1 MPSNP
6 SLDMYMSDD
15 ESDGGWVR
23 LSPVMRPSSSA
34 NLALNTLPS
43 AGVDSGQP
51 AVTNG
56 SGAVLQPHYSP
67 SGGGGFSYQPAST
80 LGGGSACAPEASIA
94 YDRYTDFPIGGTVS
108 AQPSHLPAT
117 NINLQDGAQYP
128 LVQNWPALNTSA
140 APHPVNSNRTLQSN
154 HASLGGGYLVNTG
167 FAINPLQTRLDP
179 QGMLHTRPQQAGT
192 SPLYGG
198 DANMSDADIVD
209 SQADFG
215 SEPLRCAISGQP
227 TIGAM
232 TIDRPIPADR
242 PESKRV
248 LRARR
253 KLIQTRK
260 AKLSKELQRTAKA
273 EQEEV
278 IDLRIEIMT
287 LQNRVLAAVDNL
299 EIRKKKCQDCKACK
313 ISHHEGQTLCDPARL
328 MQLLRRAESKAEK
341 ELLCATDR
349 KTYETREET
358 RHMRVQKRAAERR
371 EKEDAGLKSKKT
383 PPCNPLGR
391 SAWSAKRF
399 QEIAQYYAHI
409 VVLRRQMLV
418 ETQEQRIETSKQIE
432 KLYGAA
438 TNARYNKDKEI
449 DRMRGHHSEQD
460 VSPGLYNLGDYVKR
474 ITFPSHQAVPNGIQG
489 INAAQPRTTRSFEYP
504 SLSLT
509 HTQQLSG
516 VDTLPYMNAS
526 GGPSAADL
534 HPSRRW
540 ALQMPD
546 IDSSSKSIVTPT
558 TLGHTK
564 TGANTIPVGTRI
576 RQRQQSPNNEFQRT
590 QPSKEEFNFDDPNK
604 ELPWRLQG
612 LRLS

>member
-15 ESDGGWVR
+15 ESDGGRVR

-34 NLALNTLPS
+34 NLAPNILPS

-56 SGAVLQPHYSP
+56 SGAVLQHHYSP
-67 SGGGGFSYQPAST
+67 SGGGGFSYQPTST

-94 YDRYTDFPIGGTVS
+94 YDRYTEFPIGGTVS

-117 NINLQDGAQYP
+117 NINPQDGAQYP
-128 LVQNWPALNTSA
+128 PVQNWPALNTSA
-140 APHPVNSNRTLQSN
+140 ALHPVNSNRALQLN
-154 HASLGGGYLVNTG
+154 HASLGGYLINTS
-167 FAINPLQTRLDP
+167 FAINHLQTPLNP
-179 QGMLHTRPQQAGT
+179 QGMLHTRPQQAGK

-198 DANMSDADIVD
+198 DADMSDADTVD

-215 SEPLRCAISGQP
+215 SGPLRRAISGQP

-232 TIDRPIPADR
+232 AIDRPIPADR

-248 LRARR
+248 LKARR
-253 KLIQTRK
+253 KLMQTEK
-260 AKLSKELQRTAKA
+260 AKLSKELQRAVNA

-278 IDLRIEIMT
+278 IDLRVEIVT

-313 ISHHEGQTLCDPARL
+313 ISHHEGQGLCDPARL
-328 MQLLRRAESKAEK
+328 MQLLRRAELKAEK

-349 KTYETREET
+349 KTYETREEM
-358 RHMRVQKRAAERR
+358 RHMRVQKRAAKRR
-371 EKEDAGLKSKKT
+371 EKEDAGLKPKKT
-383 PPCNPLGR
+383 PPRSPLGR
-391 SAWSAKRF
+391 SAWSAKGL

-432 KLYGAA
+432 KLYRAA
-438 TNARYNKDKEI
+438 TNAWYNKDKET
-449 DRMRGHHSEQD
+449 DGMRGHHSEQD
-460 VSPGLYNLGDYVKR
+460 ASPGLYNLGDYVKR
-474 ITFPSHQAVPNGIQG
+474 IAFPSHQAVPNDIQG

-509 HTQQLSG
+509 HAQQLSG
-516 VDTLPYMNAS
+516 VDTLPHMNAS
-526 GGPSAADL
+526 SGPSAADL

-546 IDSSSKSIVTPT
+546 IDSSSQSIVTPT
-558 TLGHTK
+558 TFGHTK
-564 TGANTIPVGTRI
+564 TGANMIPVGTRI
-576 RQRQQSPNNEFQRT
+576 RQRQQSLNNEFQRT
-590 QPSKEEFNFDDPNK
+590 QPPKEEFNFDDPNK